1 MILYNGPSRIDGQ
14 PIVAIATGYD
24 RPSKN
29 AKTGEMVQVWILAR
43 DVNPVSAVVE
53 GKDKSICGTCRHRGT
68 LGNRTCY
75 VNVGK
80 APRNIWRKYQ
90 AGGYQDL
97 TSNEPTK
104 RQYHEELEMFGQ
116 GRKIRLGAYG
126 DPAAVPSSVWLSLTS
141 LAIGWTGY
149 THLWKL
155 RPSLRGLLMASV
167 DTIAEHQMAKRL
179 GWRTFRVK
187 PTNAPDVLAQE
198 IVCPASEEAGKRTV
212 CASCLLCNG
221 NKNDGRKDISILAHG
236 VWKLKVIG

>member
-1 MILYNGPSRIDGQ
+1 MILYDGPSRIDGQ

-29 AKTGEMVQVWILAR
+29 SKTGKMIQVWILHR
-43 DVNPVSAVVE
+43 DVSPVSAVMT
-53 GKDKSICGTCRHRGT
+53 GADKAICGNCRHRGT

-80 APRNIWRKYQ
+80 APNNVWKKYRQ
-90 AGGYQDL
+90 GGYRECTSL
-97 TSNEPTK
+97 TE
-104 RQYHEELEMFGQ
+104 FGAD
-116 GRKIRLGAYG
+116 RMIRLGAYG
-126 DPAAVPSSVWLSLTS
+126 DPAAVPSAVWQHVTS
-141 LAIGWTGY
+141 RAKGWTGY

-167 DTIAEHQMAKRL
+167 DTEQEFSMAKAM

-187 PTNAPDVLAQE
+187 PVTSPQTLASE
-198 IVCPASEEAGKRTV
+198 IVCPASEEAGYRTT

-221 NKNDGRKDISILAHG
+221 NKMDGRKDISILAHG
-236 VWKLKVIG
+236 VQKLKVVG